1 MFMLSPNKIYVNA
14 YFFMSETII
23 YLGDSMDYVIVLE
36 RTILFYIIITL
47 LYRFMG
53 KREIGQLGIVDLIVS
68 ILIAELAAI
77 SIDNREES
85 IFLSIIPIVVLV
97 LIQIGMSYLSLK
109 YAKVRDAFDGTPSVM
124 INRGVVNF
132 KEMVRQRYN
141 LDDLLTQLREQ
152 HIRTIEEVDYAVLES
167 SGKLSVF
174 KKEGSQFGDYPLP
187 LILDGVI
194 QSETLAQIKKSEKWL
209 NKTLKEEQV
218 SLDNIF
224 YAFYKDKGLYLIKK
238 SDLDQ

>member
-1 MFMLSPNKIYVNA
+1 
-14 YFFMSETII
+14 
-23 YLGDSMDYVIVLE
+23 MDYVIVLV

-85 IFLSIIPIVVLV
+85 IFLSIIPIVVLG
-97 LIQIGMSYLSLK
+97 LIQIGMSYISLK
-109 YAKVRDAFDGTPSVM
+109 HAKIRDAFDGTPSVM

-141 LDDLLTQLREQ
+141 IDDLLTQLREQ
-152 HIRTIEEVDYAVLES
+152 HVRTIEEVDYAVLES

-174 KKEGSQFGDYPLP
+174 KKRDNKFGDYPLP
-187 LILDGVI
+187 LILDGEI
-194 QSETLAQIKKSEKWL
+194 QQDTLVQIKKNEKWIDR
-209 NKTLKEEQV
+209 TLKDEGV
-218 SLDNIF
+218 SIDDVF
-224 YAFYKDKGLYLIKK
+224 YAFYKDKGLYLIRR
-238 SDLDQ
+238 SDLDK

>member
-1 MFMLSPNKIYVNA
+1 M
-14 YFFMSETII
+14 
-23 YLGDSMDYVIVLE
+23 
-36 RTILFYIIITL
+36 
-47 LYRFMG
+47 
-53 KREIGQLGIVDLIVS
+53 GQLGIVDLIVS

-85 IFLSIIPIVVLV
+85 VFLSIIPIIVLV
-97 LIQIGMSYLSLK
+97 LIQIVMSYISLK
-109 YAKVRDAFDGTPSVM
+109 NAKVRDAFDGTPSVM

-152 HIRTIEEVDYAVLES
+152 HIRTIEEVDYAILES

-174 KKEGSQFGDYPLP
+174 QKENNKFGDYPLP

-194 QSETLAQIKKSEKWL
+194 QPETLTQIKKSKTWIER
-209 NKTLKEEQV
+209 TLKDYQV
-218 SLDNIF
+218 KMEDVF
-224 YAFYKDKGLYLIKK
+224 YAFYKNKGLYIIKK
-238 SDLDQ
+238 SDLDKEKEA

>member
-1 MFMLSPNKIYVNA
+1 MLLTFI
-14 YFFMSETII
+14 
-23 YLGDSMDYVIVLE
+23 
-36 RTILFYIIITL
+36 RTITLYILVLIVM
-47 LYRFMG
+47 RFMG
-53 KREIGQLGIVDLIVS
+53 KREVGQLGIVDLIVS

-85 IFLSIIPIVVLV
+85 VFLSIIPIIVLV
-97 LIQIGMSYLSLK
+97 LIQIVMSYISLK
-109 YAKVRDAFDGTPSVM
+109 NAKVRDAFDGTPSVM

-152 HIRTIEEVDYAVLES
+152 HIRTIEEVDYAILES

-174 KKEGSQFGDYPLP
+174 QKENNKFGDYPLP

-194 QSETLAQIKKSEKWL
+194 QPETLTQIKKSNTWIER
-209 NKTLKEEQV
+209 TLKDYQV
-218 SLDNIF
+218 KIEDVF
-224 YAFYKDKGLYLIKK
+224 YAFYKNKGLYIIKK
-238 SDLDQ
+238 SDLDK

>member
-1 MFMLSPNKIYVNA
+1 
-14 YFFMSETII
+14 
-23 YLGDSMDYVIVLE
+23 MDYIIVLE
-36 RTILFYIIITL
+36 RTVLFYVIITF

-53 KREIGQLGIVDLIVS
+53 KREVGQLGIVDLIVS

-85 IFLSIIPIVVLV
+85 VFLSIIPIIVLV
-97 LIQIGMSYLSLK
+97 LIQIVMSYISLK
-109 YAKVRDAFDGTPSVM
+109 NAKVRDAFDGTPSVM

-152 HIRTIEEVDYAVLES
+152 HIRTIEEVDYAILES

-174 KKEGSQFGDYPLP
+174 QKENNKFSDYPLP

-194 QSETLAQIKKSEKWL
+194 QPETLTQIKKSKAWIER
-209 NKTLKEEQV
+209 TLKDYQV
-218 SLDNIF
+218 KMEDVF
-224 YAFYKDKGLYLIKK
+224 YAFYKNKGLYIIKK
-238 SDLDQ
+238 SDLDKEKEA

>member
-1 MFMLSPNKIYVNA
+1 
-14 YFFMSETII
+14 
-23 YLGDSMDYVIVLE
+23 MDYIIVLE
-36 RTILFYIIITL
+36 RTVLFYVIITF

-53 KREIGQLGIVDLIVS
+53 KREVGQLGIVDLIVS

-85 IFLSIIPIVVLV
+85 VFLSIIPIIVLV
-97 LIQIGMSYLSLK
+97 LIQIVMSYISLK
-109 YAKVRDAFDGTPSVM
+109 NAKVRDAFDGTPSVM

-152 HIRTIEEVDYAVLES
+152 HIRTIEEVDYAILES

-174 KKEGSQFGDYPLP
+174 QKENNKFGDYPLP

-194 QSETLAQIKKSEKWL
+194 QPETLTQIKKSKAWI
-209 NKTLKEEQV
+209 KRTLKDYQV
-218 SLDNIF
+218 KMEDVF
-224 YAFYKDKGLYLIKK
+224 YAFYKNKGLYIIKK
-238 SDLDQ
+238 SDLDKEKEA

>member
-1 MFMLSPNKIYVNA
+1 
-14 YFFMSETII
+14 
-23 YLGDSMDYVIVLE
+23 MDYIIVLE
-36 RTILFYIIITL
+36 RTVLFYIIMTFL
-47 LYRFMG
+47 DRFMG
-53 KREIGQLGIVDLIVS
+53 KREVGQLGIVDLIVS

-85 IFLSIIPIVVLV
+85 VFLSIIPIIVLV
-97 LIQIGMSYLSLK
+97 LIQIVMSYISLK
-109 YAKVRDAFDGTPSVM
+109 NAKVRDAFDGTPSVM

-152 HIRTIEEVDYAVLES
+152 HIRTIEEVDYAILES

-174 KKEGSQFGDYPLP
+174 QKENNKFGDYPLP

-194 QSETLAQIKKSEKWL
+194 QPETLTQIKKSKTWIER
-209 NKTLKEEQV
+209 TLKDYQV
-218 SLDNIF
+218 KIEDVF
-224 YAFYKDKGLYLIKK
+224 YAFYKDKGLYIIKK
-238 SDLDQ
+238 SDLEK

>member
-1 MFMLSPNKIYVNA
+1 
-14 YFFMSETII
+14 
-23 YLGDSMDYVIVLE
+23 MDYIIVLE
-36 RTILFYIIITL
+36 RTVLFYVIITF

-53 KREIGQLGIVDLIVS
+53 KREVGQLGIVDLIVS

-85 IFLSIIPIVVLV
+85 VFLSIIPIIVLV
-97 LIQIGMSYLSLK
+97 LIQIVMSYISLK
-109 YAKVRDAFDGTPSVM
+109 NAKVRDAFDGTPSVM

-152 HIRTIEEVDYAVLES
+152 HIRTIEEVDYAILES

-174 KKEGSQFGDYPLP
+174 QKENNKFGDYPLP

-194 QSETLAQIKKSEKWL
+194 QPETLTQIKKSKTWIER
-209 NKTLKEEQV
+209 TLKDYQV
-218 SLDNIF
+218 KIDDVF
-224 YAFYKDKGLYLIKK
+224 YAFYKNKGLYIIKK
-238 SDLDQ
+238 SDLDKEKEA